1 MEGASAAIA
10 FVQLGLSIA
19 TTLNTYIADVRHGR
33 ADVANLANEIE
44 ATVLHAQELDK
55 LIQEDELTARWSQQ
69 GRYLAKKCLT
79 DCHDVIKRL
88 SDLLRRS
95 GGTTPGMPVLN
106 GANDAESNDTKSL
119 ISRTDIDMSN
129 FNRLYWPLLK
139 PQLQCLKQE
148 LQKIKLD
155 ILLAVNTYRVNATQK
170 AEERKAI
177 AERIV
182 ALWKS
187 RTIARRQLVVFRRQL
202 ETPNDDYYRTYPRMP
217 RQTDDVRARERGIPQ
232 PESEKVE
239 EPHGQDRDLSTSSLS
254 GDTSPRGYPRRQ
266 RTSGSFRERMPRRQ
280 HSVLQDVYIDRHTHH
295 SPSEPNGLPF
305 APDPEY
311 VSEWKS
317 KGRQILDYALGFVLG
332 PGDDATGT
340 RQNLNHLWNAYKSN
354 PAALKSSVL
363 NKVVTAVPPKP
374 NNTLPLILR
383 DPESANGTAFTWS
396 LLISKRALEYA
407 VEPVKYPHELLTKR
421 LLREERKSN
430 RSGSLNLQAYN
441 TLLTLPMPYQN
452 MITRWLRPT
461 SFRSFHW
468 ELLILDASYGATEG
482 NTSRR
487 KRLTEKLRRKTVRP
501 EGPSEPTSVLA
512 VFKRCM
518 RPDAKTSSLRS
529 NSRSSSAPSH
539 RARRRTMHQ
548 IGAAMLGAL
557 AATQANRNRRS
568 SRDNQSL
575 SPRGR
580 QRRPRGV
587 SPQSISRRMFTRDH
601 WRPAQEQKTGQV
613 YEMFDTEDP
622 EAGDSPDDDLADK
635 ILTEYTGRAARFNST
650 TNASGPNGVESE
662 NISDAPTANGDTLH

>member
-55 LIQEDELTARWSQQ
+55 LIQEDELTARWSRQ
-69 GRYLAKKCLT
+69 GRYLAEKCLT
-79 DCHDVIKRL
+79 DCNDVITRL

-106 GANDAESNDTKSL
+106 GADEAKSNDTKSL

-148 LQKIKLD
+148 LQKLKLD

-187 RTIARRQLVVFRRQL
+187 RTIARRQLIVFRRQL
-202 ETPNDDYYRTYPRMP
+202 ETPNDDYYRTYPQMP
-217 RQTDDVRARERGIPQ
+217 RQRDDVRARERGIPE

-239 EPHGQDRDLSTSSLS
+239 QPHGQGRDLSTSSLS
-254 GDTSPRGYPRRQ
+254 EDSSPRGYPRRQ
-266 RTSGSFRERMPRRQ
+266 RTPEPLRERMPRRK
-280 HSVLQDVYIDRHTHH
+280 HSVLQDVYIDRHTHR
-295 SPSEPNGLPF
+295 SPSEPIGLPF

-340 RQNLNHLWNAYKSN
+340 RQNLNHLWDSYKSN
-354 PAALKSSVL
+354 PAALKSVL
-363 NKVVTAVPPKP
+363 NKVVTAAPPKP
-374 NNTLPLILR
+374 KNTLPLILR
-383 DPESANGTAFTWS
+383 DPESPNGTAFTWS
-396 LLISKRALEYA
+396 LLISKRSLGYT
-407 VEPVKYPHELLTKR
+407 VEPVNYPHELLTKR

-430 RSGSLNLQAYN
+430 RSGSLNLEAYN
-441 TLLTLPMPYQN
+441 TLSTLPMPYQN

-468 ELLILDASYGATEG
+468 ELLILDPSYGATEG

-487 KRLTEKLRRKTVRP
+487 KRLAEKLRRKTARP

-518 RPDAKTSSLRS
+518 RPDAETSSHRS
-529 NSRSSSAPSH
+529 DSQSSASSR
-539 RARRRTMHQ
+539 RARRRRTMHQ
-548 IGAAMLGAL
+548 LAAMLGAF
-557 AATQANRNRRS
+557 AAAQAKKNRRS
-568 SRDNQSL
+568 SQDKQSH

-580 QRRPRGV
+580 QRRPRSV
-587 SPQSISRRMFTRDH
+587 SPRSVSRRRFTRNH
-601 WRPAQEQKTGQV
+601 WKRAQEPKSGQV
-613 YEMFDTEDP
+613 YEMFETEEP
-622 EAGDSPDDDLADK
+622 EAGDGPDDDLADK
-635 ILTEYTGRAARFNST
+635 IVTEYTGRAARFNST
-650 TNASGPNGVESE
+650 TNASGPNAVGSE
-662 NISDAPTANGDTLH
+662 NISDAPTANGDTLF